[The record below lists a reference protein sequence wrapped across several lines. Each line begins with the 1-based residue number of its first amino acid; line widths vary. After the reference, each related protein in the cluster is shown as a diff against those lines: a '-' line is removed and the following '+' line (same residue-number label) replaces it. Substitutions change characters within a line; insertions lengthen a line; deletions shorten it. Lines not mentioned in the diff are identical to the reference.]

1 MTEDK
6 KIKLP
11 NAFVTWKKKNP
22 VTGTF
27 SWDKVI

>member
-6 KIKLP
+6 KIKTPKADVKHL
-11 NAFVTWKKKNP
+11 KRNP

-27 SWDKVI
+27 SWDEGD

>member
-6 KIKLP
+6 KIKTP

-27 SWDKVI
+27 SWDAEA

>member
-11 NAFVTWKKKNP
+11 NADITWKKKNP

-27 SWDKVI
+27 SWDEAI

>member
-6 KIKLP
+6 KIITP
-11 NAFVTWKKKNP
+11 NADITWKKKNS

-27 SWDKVI
+27 SWDEVA